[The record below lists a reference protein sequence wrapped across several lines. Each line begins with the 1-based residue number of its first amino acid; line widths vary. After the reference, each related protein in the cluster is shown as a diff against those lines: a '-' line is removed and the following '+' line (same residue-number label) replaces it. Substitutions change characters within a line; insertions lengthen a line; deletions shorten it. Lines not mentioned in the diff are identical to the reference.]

1 VLAICYSGAAQRLAT
16 CVSDTDI
23 LSHLDSD
30 KFAVL
35 QTNFTALDNVIT
47 LSQKLLNTLRTFF
60 WMGIRFVLVPA
71 SASLSIPATILM
83 LINLGNADTAMYQAK
98 RQGNSYQFY
107 SADLNA
113 NLQERL
119 TLENELH
126 DALKRGELLLHY
138 QPQVALHNGHISG
151 GSIALAKPLPVD
163 LSPAEF
169 IPIAEE
175 SGLIVPIGEWVL
187 CTSRSKSGLAGRW
200 IAPLKWQST
209 CQPASSSSKI

>member
-1 VLAICYSGAAQRLAT
+1 
-16 CVSDTDI
+16 
-23 LSHLDSD
+23 
-30 KFAVL
+30 
-35 QTNFTALDNVIT
+35 
-47 LSQKLLNTLRTFF
+47 
-60 WMGIRFVLVPA
+60 
-71 SASLSIPATILM
+71 
-83 LINLGNADTAMYQAK
+83 MYQAK

-138 QPQVALHNGHISG
+138 QPQVALHNGHIIGVRLSAG
-151 GSIALAKPLPVD
+151 KTLPVD

-175 SGLIVPIGEWVL
+175 SGLIRLGNGFVHCL
-187 CTSRSKSGLAGRW
+187 RSKSGLAGRW

-209 CQPASSSSKI
+209 CQPASSS

>member
-1 VLAICYSGAAQRLAT
+1 
-16 CVSDTDI
+16 
-23 LSHLDSD
+23 
-30 KFAVL
+30 
-35 QTNFTALDNVIT
+35 
-47 LSQKLLNTLRTFF
+47 
-60 WMGIRFVLVPA
+60 
-71 SASLSIPATILM
+71 M

-107 SADLNA
+107 SADLA

-138 QPQVALHNGHISG
+138 QPQALHNGHIIGVEVSL
-151 GSIALAKPLPVD
+151 LAKPLPVD

-169 IPIAEE
+169 IPIARKW
-175 SGLIVPIGEWVL
+175 SDRSDWGMGFVHCL
-187 CTSRSKSGLAGRW
+187 RSKSGLAGRW